1 MQNEMCQPE
10 DRAAKFSAEIERPV
24 LYNLLLLV
32 IKYHSQWRSYI
43 KGSAVHICDHIISI
57 DGCWHW

>member
-10 DRAAKFSAEIERPV
+10 DRAAKISAEIERPV

-32 IKYHSQWRSYI
+32 IKYHSQW
-43 KGSAVHICDHIISI
+43 
-57 DGCWHW
+57 